1 MSDYE
6 PKINK
11 KLIQVLVIL
20 FFLWFFMVRNGGIF

>member
-20 FFLWFFMVRNGGIF
+20 FFLWFFMVRDGGIF